1 MICVMTNRKKG
12 QRKHKRFGAP
22 IGTYVALRPDFVKV
36 GQITDIS
43 VGGLAFDYV
52 GDDEGSSAE
61 SRELDILM
69 LDAAF
74 HLYNIPCRVIADLV
88 TDQSPPGFTTNMRRC
103 CVQFEE
109 LTAYQSGRLKYFI
122 EKHTTGEK

>member
-1 MICVMTNRKKG
+1 
-12 QRKHKRFGAP
+12 
-22 IGTYVALRPDFVKV
+22 V

-61 SRELDILM
+61 LRELDILM
-69 LDAAF
+69 LDGAF
-74 HLYNIPCRVIADLV
+74 HLYNIPCRIISDLV
-88 TDQSPPGFTTNMRRC
+88 THQSHPGLTTNMRRC
-103 CVQFEE
+103 GVQFEE
-109 LTAYQSGRLKYFI
+109 LTVYQSGRLRYFI

>member
-12 QRKHKRFGAP
+12 QRKHRRFGAP
-22 IGTYVALRPDFVKV
+22 TGTYVALRPDFIKV

-43 VGGLAFDYV
+43 VGGLGFDYV

-69 LDAAF
+69 LDGAF
-74 HLYNIPCRVIADLV
+74 HLYNILCRIISDLV
-88 TDQSPPGFTTNMRRC
+88 THRSPPGLTTNMRRC
-103 CVQFEE
+103 GVQFEE

>member
-61 SRELDILM
+61 SRESFRFEAKS
-69 LDAAF
+69 AAT
-74 HLYNIPCRVIADLV
+74 LIRNAP
-88 TDQSPPGFTTNMRRC
+88 
-103 CVQFEE
+103 
-109 LTAYQSGRLKYFI
+109 RL
-122 EKHTTGEK
+122 